1 MKNFNLTERIQRVR
15 RYFRKTS
22 KEEVILLINQ
32 AIKELGE
39 IENRTDEIWAHIMDM
54 SRGKKKDIIR
64 DFSYYPEDENQWIEN
79 YNHYLIN
86 KKLKIGIPNINWFRS
101 SFFRVEAYDKI
112 KLKKLPRLKSTHELY
127 VDDEAWCTVEYDSWK

>member
-1 MKNFNLTERIQRVR
+1 MKNKSWIVMKNFNLTERIQRVR

-54 SRGKKKDIIR
+54 SRGKKKDR
-64 DFSYYPEDENQWIEN
+64 KVYIE
-79 YNHYLIN
+79 LIGEE
-86 KKLKIGIPNINWFRS
+86 L
-101 SFFRVEAYDKI
+101 DKI
-112 KLKKLPRLKSTHELY
+112 IEGVETVKEILNKAKGNIRLSQRKEHEIDL
-127 VDDEAWCTVEYDSWK
+127 WI

>member
-15 RYFRKTS
+15 RFFRKTS

-54 SRGKKKDIIR
+54 SKGRKKDKKV
-64 DFSYYPEDENQWIEN
+64 YIE
-79 YNHYLIN
+79 LIGEE
-86 KKLKIGIPNINWFRS
+86 L
-101 SFFRVEAYDKI
+101 DKI
-112 KLKKLPRLKSTHELY
+112 IEGVETVKEILNKAKGNIRLSQKKEHEIDL
-127 VDDEAWCTVEYDSWK
+127 WI